1 MSDQTQEA
9 RVPALTL
16 WATMAAEWLQCAS
29 DPVVMLGSDA
39 AGSSEAVTARTTGVE
54 GGELSQ
60 QMGPSEAAMRRQGV
74 ASGKVAEVTRRVSSG
89 AEDGPCGRSNTSIG
103 R

>member
-1 MSDQTQEA
+1 MSDQTQDT
-9 RVPALTL
+9 RVPVPTL

-29 DPVVMLGSDA
+29 DPVVMLGSGVV
-39 AGSSEAVTARTTGVE
+39 GSSE
-54 GGELSQ
+54 S
-60 QMGPSEAAMRRQGV
+60 AMRRQGV
-74 ASGKVAEVTRRVSSG
+74 ASGKAAGVTRRVSSG